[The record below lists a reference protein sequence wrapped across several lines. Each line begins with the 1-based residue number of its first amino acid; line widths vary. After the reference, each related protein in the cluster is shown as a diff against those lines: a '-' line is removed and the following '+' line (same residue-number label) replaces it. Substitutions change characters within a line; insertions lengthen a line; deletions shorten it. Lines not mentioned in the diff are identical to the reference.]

1 MKAEYLIER
10 LSTIAQIMK
19 TWAEEAQRDS
29 ETWKGKIDS
38 LSEYYNGKKQAYSMA
53 SEWINEII
61 SKNIED

>member
-10 LSTIAQIMK
+10 LSTIAQVMK
-19 TWAEEAQRDS
+19 TWAEEAERDS
-29 ETWKGKIDS
+29 ETWKDQIES
-38 LSEYYNGKKQAYSMA
+38 LSEYYKGKKQAYSMA